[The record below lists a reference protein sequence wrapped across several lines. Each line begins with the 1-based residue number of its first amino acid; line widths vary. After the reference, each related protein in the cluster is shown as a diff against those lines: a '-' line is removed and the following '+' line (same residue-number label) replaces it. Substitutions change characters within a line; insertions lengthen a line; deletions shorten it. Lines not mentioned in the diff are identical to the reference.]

1 LTDRLRSR
9 FFLVDPLPGSVALPL
24 SRTRYLYALS
34 NPTRYT
40 DPLGLSATTTNG
52 NSLTASL
59 SISCGKTCSMIVGN
73 LINNLASALRTLG
86 QIVVSGANSNVSV
99 SPTSV
104 GSTAVSMTSSLVVN
118 PDTVTAL
125 LQSKDAGPIIK
136 SAAGLLDQNYDAS
149 ELQNA
154 VVEVCN
160 SNGAG
165 AALCAERGDGLVRQ
179 AIIESA
185 REQGITSSKV
195 TN

>member
-1 LTDRLRSR
+1 
-9 FFLVDPLPGSVALPL
+9 
-24 SRTRYLYALS
+24 
-34 NPTRYT
+34 
-40 DPLGLSATTTNG
+40 
-52 NSLTASL
+52 
-59 SISCGKTCSMIVGN
+59 MIVGN